1 MVFGAAGPVAAAEPA
16 KAFLQ
21 DLADT
26 AMVQLADGELDDAQ
40 RDANFRKLFRQNF
53 DIKAIG
59 RFVLA
64 RYWRGATES
73 QRDDFLQTFE
83 DVLVQRFLPLFRE
96 AAGPDLSF
104 VREATDSTMPDLV
117 IVKSVIRAV
126 GNEPIRVDWRLTQAG
141 AGYKILDVVAEGVSL
156 AITYRQE
163 YASVVSQ
170 AGGNIDVLT
179 EQLKSKVED
188 GAFAPR

>member
-1 MVFGAAGPVAAAEPA
+1 MA
-16 KAFLQ
+16 
-21 DLADT
+21 
-26 AMVQLADGELDDAQ
+26 
-40 RDANFRKLFRQNF
+40 
-53 DIKAIG
+53 
-59 RFVLA
+59 
-64 RYWRGATES
+64 
-73 QRDDFLQTFE
+73 
-83 DVLVQRFLPLFRE
+83 PLLE
-96 AAGPDLSF
+96 EAGPDLSF